1 MPDYGAK
8 LRNPVHTCVFRNMT
22 AHLPAV
28 LFLQLSAWLGVQ
40 DAQRKLA
47 AENPDKV
54 VTVGGNCMVSLAPFD
69 YLHGKYENVGIVW
82 IDAHP
87 DVSTLNDGHPSAHA
101 MVLGSL
107 LGQGAP
113 QLVSRMRHPVFK
125 PSDVLHVGLQQ
136 LHDYQEACLNKRG
149 VENEIQTDAFVTGEE
164 IKAIISK
171 FDHVLVHFD
180 IGGSAFLRT
189 DRCCGF
195 SRCPHGGK
203 RHAGSA

>member
-1 MPDYGAK
+1 MVGGSGCTEE
-8 LRNPVHTCVFRNMT
+8 TCGR
-22 AHLPAV
+22 
-28 LFLQLSAWLGVQ
+28 
-40 DAQRKLA
+40 
-47 AENPDKV
+47 NPDKV